1 MAYKFDGKS
10 LKEGSKTICHVD
22 GKYIKVGASDSKTQ
36 LAGFIMCRVEGNL
49 IKEMEDDDTILCRV
63 EGKDI
68 KEGTNGK
75 TMIKMSDAARVIGS
89 KSENPLIA
97 AMWYL
102 FCRPQ
107 IND

>member
-10 LKEGSKTICHVD
+10 LKEGSKTICHID
-22 GKYIKVGASDSKTQ
+22 GKYIKLGASDSKTQ

-68 KEGTNGK
+68 KEGSNGK
-75 TMIKMSDAARVIGS
+75 TMIKISDAASAIGS
-89 KSENPLIA
+89 KSENNLIA

-102 FCRPQ
+102 FCRL
-107 IND
+107 

>member
-1 MAYKFDGKS
+1 MPYKFDGNS
-10 LKEGSKTICHVD
+10 LIEGSKTVCHVD
-22 GKYIKVGASDSKTQ
+22 GKYIKIGASDSKTQ

-49 IKEMEDDDTILCRV
+49 IKDLEDDDNVVCYV

-89 KSENPLIA
+89 KSENPLVA

-102 FCRPQ
+102 FCKP
-107 IND
+107 